1 MPVLIVALVIAA
13 VLGLFASRRVALVGT
28 TVVCAVVLVV
38 FVWAVADGKGDD
50 PWWLVF
56 VAIAGCAL
64 ALSLAA
70 GLPQARR
77 ARG

>member
-1 MPVLIVALVIAA
+1 MPVLILGLVIAA

-28 TVVCAVVLVV
+28 TVVCAVVLLV

-50 PWWLVF
+50 PWWLVL
-56 VAIAGCAL
+56 VALAGCAL

-70 GLPQARR
+70 ALPHARR
-77 ARG
+77 TRG